1 MYPRAAPPLLI
12 SSAHNLPISA
22 QITKAM
28 IIHVVYPSGDQD
40 SKGSPEPVNLGN
52 LVILDR
58 NTAKVSASGT

>member
-1 MYPRAAPPLLI
+1 
-12 SSAHNLPISA
+12 
-22 QITKAM
+22 M

-40 SKGSPEPVNLGN
+40 SKGTPEPVNLGN